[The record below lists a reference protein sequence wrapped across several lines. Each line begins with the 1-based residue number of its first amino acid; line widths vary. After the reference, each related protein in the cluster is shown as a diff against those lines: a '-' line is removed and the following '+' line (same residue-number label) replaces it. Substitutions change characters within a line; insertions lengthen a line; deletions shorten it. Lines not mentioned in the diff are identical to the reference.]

1 MKQVIEGRLAT
12 EDVKQFDWITAV
24 NGTPITRVKES
35 EEMVQL
41 TKNDGSE
48 VRLTIRR
55 AIGPLKNIRNWSSKE
70 KDVTLDVC
78 PKDLGFR
85 LSHFYSKVKLSQIN
99 LSQHNFYFVDPVY
112 MYRPVQVQLVHVIL
126 LFVINKYS
134 KPIF

>member
-35 EEMVQL
+35 EEMAQL
-41 TKNDGSE
+41 TKNGGSK
-48 VRLTIRR
+48 VHLTIRR
-55 AIGPLKNIRNWSSKE
+55 AIGPLKNIRKWSSKE

-78 PKDLGFR
+78 SKDLGFR

-99 LSQHNFYFVDPVY
+99 LYTCTGQY
-112 MYRPVQVQLVHVIL
+112 MYTL
-126 LFVINKYS
+126 NKI
-134 KPIF
+134 KIM

>member
-1 MKQVIEGRLAT
+1 MIEGRLAT

-55 AIGPLKNIRNWSSKE
+55 AIGPLKNIRKWSSKE

-78 PKDLGFR
+78 RKDLGFR

>member
-1 MKQVIEGRLAT
+1 MKEGRLAT
-12 EDVKQFDWITAV
+12 ENVKQFDWITAV

-35 EEMVQL
+35 EEMAQL

-55 AIGPLKNIRNWSSKE
+55 AIGPLKNIRKWSSKE

-78 PKDLGFR
+78 SKDLGFR

-99 LSQHNFYFVDPVY
+99 LYTCTGQY
-112 MYRPVQVQLVHVIL
+112 MYTL
-126 LFVINKYS
+126 NKI
-134 KPIF
+134 KIM

>member
-35 EEMVQL
+35 EEMAQL
-41 TKNDGSE
+41 TKNGGSK
-48 VRLTIRR
+48 VHLTIRR

-70 KDVTLDVC
+70 KDVTLDGC
-78 PKDLGFR
+78 SKDLGFR

-99 LSQHNFYFVDPVY
+99 T
-112 MYRPVQVQLVHVIL
+112 
-126 LFVINKYS
+126 
-134 KPIF
+134 